1 MIGQGLFD
9 MVKTVFC
16 PQDRDALLNVNGVP
30 YNEAQAKRKL
40 KTQIILKI
48 QFLSMTILADLIIIH
63 FLRCHVVFTY
73 SSSQNQ
79 LKNMVTKYTHF

>member
-1 MIGQGLFD
+1 MIGQGLFA

-30 YNEAQAKRKL
+30 YCEAQAKRKL

-48 QFLSMTILADLIIIH
+48 QFLSMAI
-63 FLRCHVVFTY
+63 
-73 SSSQNQ
+73 
-79 LKNMVTKYTHF
+79 

>member
-30 YNEAQAKRKL
+30 YCEAQAKRKL

-48 QFLSMTILADLIIIH
+48 QFLSMAI
-63 FLRCHVVFTY
+63 
-73 SSSQNQ
+73 
-79 LKNMVTKYTHF
+79 